1 MFLPLLFLLP
11 CVAQESSRAVIK
23 TETRLVLVDAV
34 VTNKKGEPIRGLSQK
49 DFKVIEDNREQ
60 PITSFSVASDPASP
74 LSNQPRYL
82 MFFFDN
88 ATLDLPHQQPIR
100 DAAAQFV
107 AASAGPRR
115 LMSVVEY
122 APGVRVTQD
131 FTGDGERLK
140 QAISAAKFAHTNE
153 GAFDARQAAF
163 ALESIAKLLAKVPG
177 RKSLV
182 LVSGGRA
189 AIPNDQMSRLTDAL
203 NKANVAVYPGADL
216 AGQSNEA
223 IGGNSKDLESLS
235 SDVIGGDKQ
244 QPLRSLMDSTGGSLF
259 YLKDLAGGFDRIGK
273 EQNEQYQLG
282 YTPES
287 TDEGK
292 CHHLKVKVTQ
302 SGAVVRARNFY
313 CPVKPADLL
322 SGTPVEKDLE
332 HLLAASSTGSVKAS
346 AQAPFFYTDSST
358 VRLSVAFEFPTNAV
372 SLEKR
377 KGNKFHGQVNL
388 LGVFYRPDGGPAAR
402 FSDIVNFDFDDKAA
416 MEAWKQKPALY
427 YEKDVEAVAGSY
439 TLKLIISAN
448 PDRYAKVELPI
459 EIPVYDGQK
468 LGMSSPAFSTSTRK
482 VGEVT
487 GVESEDN
494 TPLIANGMQFF
505 PSARTSFKK
514 TEPVALYAELYEP
527 GWKTAEIAKS
537 LTVSVRLRLFDVKT
551 GQVKLDSAQMKQEPS
566 RPGEGTVSMA
576 LMIPVGKL
584 EAGDYLCELV
594 ATDTLGGR
602 VRRLVNFT
610 VE

>member
-346 AQAPFFYTDSST
+346 AQAPFFYTDSNT

-388 LGVFYRPDGGPAAR
+388 LGVFYRPDGIPAAR
-402 FSDIVNFDFDDKAA
+402 FSDTVNFDFDDKVA
-416 MEAWKQKPALY
+416 MEAWKQKALY

-448 PDRYAKVELPI
+448 ADRYAKVELPI
-459 EIPVYDGQK
+459 EIPVYNGQK

-527 GWKTAEIAKS
+527 GWKTAEIAKT
-537 LTVSVRLRLFDVKT
+537 LTVSVRLRLFEVKT